1 MIINRVIKYG
11 LRVFAFGHMIEFFL
25 AIYETAYI
33 TATAA
38 FIFGVFDYIASHYI
52 EECECD

>member
-1 MIINRVIKYG
+1 MINRIIKWG
-11 LRVFAFGHMIEFFL
+11 LRVFAFGHGIEFFL
-25 AIYETAYI
+25 ALYETAYI
-33 TATAA
+33 TATVA

>member
-1 MIINRVIKYG
+1 MIINKVIKYG

-25 AIYETAYI
+25 AIFESAYL

-38 FIFGVFDYIASHYI
+38 FIFGIFDYIASHYI

>member
-1 MIINRVIKYG
+1 MIINKVIKYG
-11 LRVFAFGHMIEFFL
+11 LRVFAFGHMIEFLL

-38 FIFGVFDYIASHYI
+38 LIFGIFDYVASHYI

>member
-1 MIINRVIKYG
+1 MINRVIKYG

-25 AIYETAYI
+25 ALYETAYI
-33 TATAA
+33 TATVA